1 MKKRLLI
8 PPALRR
14 QRVTGGRWGSPVG
27 NRNALKHGDFTR
39 QRLAFYAEIRAHVR
53 RCQELVEALK
63 PDAKDGHPNSAL
75 PS

>member
-27 NRNALKHGDFTR
+27 NRNALKHGKFTR
-39 QRLAFYAEIRAHVR
+39 ERCAFYAEIRKHIR
-53 RCQELVEALK
+53 RCRELVEALK
-63 PDAKDGHPNSAL
+63 SEAKERCPTT
-75 PS
+75 